1 MRENSNNTNT
11 IDPLTIDPLTIDKE
25 KANQKDLQDLSSSSF
40 DKKEKE
46 KKAAK
51 AAKIE
56 AAIEILEYL
65 NLLAGRKFQTDPT
78 KRGKDNVNWVVVL
91 LNKGFTKDEVKAMIE
106 YKCYEWKH
114 DVKMK
119 HLLQPITIF
128 KRHGVR
134 YTEIAIEAME
144 NESLQRDIQARVKAE
159 KKSSG
164 ILEVD
169 EKTKETLERM
179 KKYKH

>member
-1 MRENSNNTNT
+1 MQ
-11 IDPLTIDPLTIDKE
+11 DVPPL
-25 KANQKDLQDLSSSSF
+25 DL
-40 DKKEKE
+40 DKKRKE
-46 KKAAK
+46 KKEAK
-51 AAKIE
+51 E
-56 AAIEILEYL
+56 AQISEAVEIMKYL
-65 NLLAGRKFQTDPT
+65 NLLAGRGFQVDP
-78 KRGKDNVNWVVVL
+78 KGRGEKNIGYVVEL
-91 LNKGFTKDEVKAMIE
+91 LKKGFTKDEIKGMIE

-128 KRHGVR
+128 KRHGER
-134 YTEIAIEAME
+134 YIELAIEAMG

-169 EKTKETLERM
+169 EKTKETMERM